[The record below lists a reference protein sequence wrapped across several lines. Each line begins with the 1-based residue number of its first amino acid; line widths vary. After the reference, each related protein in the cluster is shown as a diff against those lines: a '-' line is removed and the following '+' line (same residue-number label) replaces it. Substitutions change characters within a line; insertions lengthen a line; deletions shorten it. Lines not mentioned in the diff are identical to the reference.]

1 MWWPLLPGSLPGTAG
16 RQVECRRRGPGVG
29 TDDSAKAKGNKAA
42 AFPQVI
48 PKVDYRQA
56 DNGEEENKPRSAF
69 CPRGRKASDSCVCVN
84 LGAMCDQA
92 HKNQGFSRASSGP
105 LLDQHPVS
113 KSLQW

>member
-1 MWWPLLPGSLPGTAG
+1 M
-16 RQVECRRRGPGVG
+16 G
-29 TDDSAKAKGNKAA
+29 TDNSAKAKGNKAA

-48 PKVDYRQA
+48 LKVDHQQA

-69 CPRGRKASDSCVCVN
+69 CPRGRKVSD
-84 LGAMCDQA
+84 ATCDQA
-92 HKNQGFSRASSGP
+92 HKNQGFSRSSSGP